1 MRSSKAL
8 LGGSLVLAAAVQA
21 NAGSVDQKLL
31 DMLLANGSISKAQHA
46 ELTGDLVRE
55 QKAEQRESKE
65 YVKKED
71 FTAFQQVAGWAA
83 RTAFA
88 GDMRVREENVYV
100 QDDPDW
106 GKGNNKDRQR
116 IRARLA
122 AISQV
127 NPEVEA
133 GIQIATGNSNDQR
146 STNQDLNN
154 NFTKKSVWFDQAYI
168 NYHPE
173 AVPGLKAFAGKFKQP
188 WMSFGDIIWDNDINP
203 EGFAA
208 QYTKKMGT
216 NTLFGSAGYYTI
228 WDGVDQDGYEIADD
242 LGMYQMQIGGAFD
255 AGDSVRLT
263 LGGSLYDFNND
274 KYATTKTPTTGFSAN
289 GNTTDKFG
297 IWELFAQV
305 DVIGLPLPL
314 SIYGQYEQNYE
325 SEDYLKAT
333 DGNQDTGYLIGL
345 RTNLWGVSIDYN
357 YRDVEANAVV
367 GAFTDSDFAMGY
379 TNSWGH
385 KLKLK
390 YDILKNFSV
399 GATYFMAESDAA
411 SFYKYED
418 TDVNTLQLDLEA
430 KF

>member
-1 MRSSKAL
+1 MRSPKAV
-8 LGGSLVLAAAVQA
+8 LGGGLILLAAAQS

-31 DMLLANGSISKAQHA
+31 DMLLANGSITKAQHA
-46 ELTGDLVRE
+46 ELSTDLARE
-55 QKAEQRESKE
+55 QRAAKRAAKE
-65 YVKKED
+65 TVSKED
-71 FTAFQQVAGWAA
+71 FTEFQQLAGWAG
-83 RTAFA
+83 RTALA
-88 GDMRVREENVYV
+88 GDMRVRQETVDV
-100 QDDPDW
+100 QDDPDY
-106 GKGNNKDRQR
+106 GRGNRDRQR
-116 IRARLA
+116 VRARLS

-133 GIQIATGNSNDQR
+133 GLQIATGNSNDQR
-146 STNQDLNN
+146 STNQDLNT

-168 NYHPE
+168 NYHPV

-188 WMSFGDIIWDNDINP
+188 WMSFGDIVWDSDINP

-228 WDGVDQDGYEIADD
+228 WDGVNQEGYEYSDD
-242 LGMYQMQIGGAFD
+242 LGMYQVQLGAAFD
-255 AGDSVRLT
+255 AGDSARLT
-263 LGGSLYDFNND
+263 LGGSLYDFND
-274 KYATTKTPTTGFSAN
+274 EKYATIYKTNFSTN

-297 IWELFAQV
+297 IWEVFAQL

-325 SEDYLKAT
+325 SEDYLSAT
-333 DGNQDTGYLIGL
+333 DGDQDTGYLIGL
-345 RTNLWGVSIDYN
+345 RTNLWGVSVDYN
-357 YRDVEANAVV
+357 YRDVESNAVV
-367 GAFTDSDFAMGY
+367 GAFTDSDFAAGY

-390 YDILKNFSV
+390 YDILKNFSI
-399 GATYFMAESDAA
+399 GATYYMAESDAA

-418 TDVNTLQLDLEA
+418 TDVDTLQLDLEA